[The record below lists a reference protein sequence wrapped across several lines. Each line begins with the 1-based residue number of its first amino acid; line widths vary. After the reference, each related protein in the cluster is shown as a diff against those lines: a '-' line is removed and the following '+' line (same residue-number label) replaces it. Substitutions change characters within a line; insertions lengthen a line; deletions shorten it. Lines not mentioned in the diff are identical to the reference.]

1 MLVAKQFFPKI
12 HPYKEI
18 KYFWKTHREKQDNR
32 ENDKTAK
39 ILIGDGIESEWNYS
53 IPDKCS

>member
-1 MLVAKQFFPKI
+1 MAKQFFPKI

-18 KYFWKTHREKQDNR
+18 NYFWKTHREKQDNQ

-39 ILIGDGIESEWNYS
+39 ILIGDGFEFLMELHY
-53 IPDKCS
+53 PC